1 MESPIDLYIAHIENL
16 GEREALEHLR
26 KIIHEI
32 LPNAEECISY
42 GMPAFR
48 VDKNCVAGFSKFKK
62 HLSFFPFS

>member
-1 MESPIDLYIAHIENL
+1 MGSPIDLYLAHIENL
-16 GEREALEHLR
+16 TECEALEHLR

-48 VDKNCVAGFSKFKK
+48 IKNECVAGFSKFKK